1 MGLHQLFIYEIDNKR
16 RFYGHHLFRR
26 FPCIIRGTLPLAGNG
41 LAGRQS
47 GGYLRMGY
55 REIPGKIP
63 QVRHTYNVV
72 GNMNEHQLA
81 IGETTYGGRHELSS
95 QQGAIIDY
103 GSLIYLTLQR
113 AKNAREAI
121 LVMTDLVEEYGYA
134 SEGESFSI
142 SDPNEVWIMEMIGK
156 GEGEKGAVWVA
167 RMVPDGYICA
177 HANQARITTFPL
189 EGRTSISSEK

>member
-26 FPCIIRGTLPLAGNG
+26 FPCIIRGTLPLPATDWPEGSLVDIYEWDTG
-41 LAGRQS
+41 K
-47 GGYLRMGY
+47 YL
-55 REIPGKIP
+55 GKIP

-134 SEGESFSI
+134 
-142 SDPNEVWIMEMIGK
+142 
-156 GEGEKGAVWVA
+156 
-167 RMVPDGYICA
+167 
-177 HANQARITTFPL
+177 Q
-189 EGRTSISSEK
+189 